1 MMIMMMV
8 MFMDNWFSIMITCT
22 IIFTAALSTM
32 MFTVFVMVLWSWQ
45 TIAKC
50 KRLTL
55 CMIRVSQVICCKIQV
70 LRTAPQ
76 SATGFTGVRLP
87 PTVPTVN
94 LMFVP
99 GLIIHGVFLVHVAPL
114 VNPLF
119 HTCYFI
125 TAWSWWITFTWSSLH
140 SLWIVIHPLWVHRIF
155 PGFILWT
162 VPFICLPL
170 STPSAWWWSAM
181 MSTFTTITFSLS
193 FCFQQTAL
201 WSDLTEVVC
210 RWRVNNHWA
219 FSVSW

>member
-1 MMIMMMV
+1 MIMMMIMMMV

-22 IIFTAALSTM
+22 IIFTVALSTI
-32 MFTVFVMVLWSWQ
+32 FTVFVMVLWSWR

-99 GLIIHGVFLVHVAPL
+99 RLIIHGVFLIHVAPL

-125 TAWSWWITFTWSSLH
+125 TARSWWITFTWSSLH
-140 SLWIVIHPLWVHRIF
+140 SLWIVIHPL
-155 PGFILWT
+155 
-162 VPFICLPL
+162 
-170 STPSAWWWSAM
+170 
-181 MSTFTTITFSLS
+181 
-193 FCFQQTAL
+193 
-201 WSDLTEVVC
+201 
-210 RWRVNNHWA
+210 
-219 FSVSW
+219 